1 MISRLLR
8 KFSIGITIC
17 AALCVFAFAAETAT
31 VSANGGLN
39 FRTSASTS
47 AQVICAIPSGTA
59 VSVISKDANWAKI
72 SYAGREGYVSVKYLS
87 FGATAAV
94 PTSSAAAQKRTNLI
108 NYAATFL
115 GTPYRSGGAGPNGFD
130 CSGFTY
136 YVCSKFGISLPRG
149 PASQYNALGTSISK
163 ANLKPG
169 DLVFFKNPYAGRSI
183 GHVGIYVGNG
193 QMIHSNKPGGSVRY
207 VTINSGYY
215 ATNYVGARR
224 VIFD

>member
-8 KFSIGITIC
+8 KFGIGIVITV
-17 AALCVFAFAAETAT
+17 ALCIFAVAAETAT
-31 VSANGGLN
+31 ISANGGLN

-47 AQVICAIPSGTA
+47 AQIICAIPSGTA

-72 SYAGREGYVSVKYLS
+72 NYGGREGYVSVKYLS
-87 FGATAAV
+87 FGAVAST
-94 PTSSAAAQKRTNLI
+94 SAANQKRTNLI
-108 NYAATFL
+108 NFAATML
-115 GTPYRSGGAGPNGFD
+115 GTPYRSGGASPSRGFD

-136 YVCSKFGISLPRG
+136 YVCSQFGISLPRG
-149 PASQYNALGTSISK
+149 PASQYNALGTSIAK
-163 ANLKPG
+163 ADLKPG